1 METHEQYII
10 LIFLIHLSQHYQNI
24 FFYEKL
30 AFIILISCEEKYSG
44 KKSLKKNTR
53 NYIYFCRKNSLIRKS

>member
-1 METHEQYII
+1 METHKQYII

-44 KKSLKKNTR
+44 KTKLKKTQKKL
-53 NYIYFCRKNSLIRKS
+53 YLFL